1 MDPIV
6 LSEPQ
11 KADIKFIT
19 TLEDESACADPPRV
33 TRTPSQPSNQPPR
46 NHPTFVS
53 PPAADLPPFLP
64 PTVRTAVIQEFAHV
78 SLGLLTKGADAGVK
92 TFAGAAKKLAVPV
105 DAVRDGC
112 RSLCHLLSQFA
123 RHGARPGPELAD
135 RLAAVGFRESSR
147 DALASVYAHHA
158 AELRALVTSA
168 PAVRGVAT
176 FADLSWRLDAR
187 TASRA
192 LTDGKDAE
200 AAFLVELRLKSP
212 VPSPSDGPGDGPGDG
227 RGGAGTRGVGSGA
240 EETTTLVELDVE
252 TMRELRDEME
262 AALAATDSATA
273 RRIKKYVRRKMT

>member
-1 MDPIV
+1 M
-6 LSEPQ
+6 
-11 KADIKFIT
+11 
-19 TLEDESACADPPRV
+19 
-33 TRTPSQPSNQPPR
+33 
-46 NHPTFVS
+46 
-53 PPAADLPPFLP
+53 
-64 PTVRTAVIQEFAHV
+64 IQEFAHV

-105 DAVRDGC
+105 DTVRDGC
-112 RSLCHLLSQFA
+112 RSMCHLLSQFA
-123 RHGARPGPELAD
+123 RHGARPGTELAD

-147 DALASVYAHHA
+147 DVLASVYAHHA

-168 PAVRGVAT
+168 PAVRGVAN

-192 LTDGKDAE
+192 LTDGIDAE

-212 VPSPSDGPGDGPGDG
+212 APSPGDGRGDG
-227 RGGAGTRGVGSGA
+227 RGGAGPRGVGSVA

-273 RRIKKYVRRKMT
+273 RRVKKYVRRKTT

>member
-1 MDPIV
+1 MRGP
-6 LSEPQ
+6 
-11 KADIKFIT
+11 A
-19 TLEDESACADPPRV
+19 ARPPK
-33 TRTPSQPSNQPPR
+33 PLGSNQPPR
-46 NHPTFVS
+46 IHPTVVS

-64 PTVRTAVIQEFAHV
+64 PTVWTAVIQEFAHV

-212 VPSPSDGPGDGPGDG
+212 VPSPGDGRGDGPGDGPGDG

>member
-1 MDPIV
+1 MR
-6 LSEPQ
+6 
-11 KADIKFIT
+11 A
-19 TLEDESACADPPRV
+19 R
-33 TRTPSQPSNQPPR
+33 TRRASPERPSQPSNQPPR
-46 NHPTFVS
+46 IHPTVAS
-53 PPAADLPPFLP
+53 PPAADLPPSLP
-64 PTVRTAVIQEFAHV
+64 PTVWTAVIQEFAHV

-105 DAVRDGC
+105 DTVRDGC

-168 PAVRGVAT
+168 PAVRGAAT

-212 VPSPSDGPGDGPGDG
+212 VPSPGDGG
-227 RGGAGTRGVGSGA
+227 GGAGTRGVGSGA

-273 RRIKKYVRRKMT
+273 RRIKKYVRRKAT